1 MIRAGKSDQLV
12 NNCESSIAQCVAA
25 ANSLWKDND
34 RRLSSFW
41 YAQRY
46 YQQFELDIPKE
57 LEPIFS
63 TLPPRPLTSCESKR
77 VTDSNQIRDT
87 EQGAASHA
95 ASQRPWAPALSSPYH
110 DYLSMLNHV
119 QQNRQWWNA
128 SALVMLGLASVP
140 YRSIWPPAAKSYWQS
155 ENVIFCGDFAVS
167 CEIAGKGR
175 KKIRRRLGVGRL
187 GV

>member
-1 MIRAGKSDQLV
+1 MIKRKSLGLLVLGFIIGGISIGGLIAWRYSIMFRDQYYGQISEITNTAYMIRAGKSDQLV

-95 ASQRPWAPALSSPYH
+95 ASQRP
-110 DYLSMLNHV
+110 
-119 QQNRQWWNA
+119 
-128 SALVMLGLASVP
+128 
-140 YRSIWPPAAKSYWQS
+140 
-155 ENVIFCGDFAVS
+155 
-167 CEIAGKGR
+167 
-175 KKIRRRLGVGRL
+175 
-187 GV
+187 